1 MKASFF
7 KRLFGYFI
15 DAMFLSIIINLIA
28 LALPLEGYNKTNE
41 EYNELA
47 DKYLAQEISQEEYLD
62 SSIEYV
68 YKIQDSGIVLNAM
81 LLVLN
86 IGYFIVFQYLNK
98 GQTLGKKL
106 LKIKVIED
114 GKEPSIKAMILRT
127 FVTNSIFSGL
137 FCILL
142 LFILNKDTYFYGY
155 YAVAI
160 IEMIF
165 VFLSALFILYRKDK
179 LGLNDL
185 IAKTEVVGERG

>member
-7 KRLFGYFI
+7 KRFFAYMI
-15 DAMFLSIIINLIA
+15 DTMFLSIIINLIA
-28 LALPLEGYNKTNE
+28 FALPLEGYNKANE
-41 EYNELA
+41 NYNELA
-47 DKYLAQEISQEEYLD
+47 DKYLTQEISQEEYMD

-68 YKIQDSGIVLNAM
+68 YKIQDTGIVLNAM

-86 IGYFIVFQYLNK
+86 IGYFIIFQYLNK

-106 LKIKVIED
+106 LKIKVTQN
-114 GKEPSIKAMILRT
+114 GKEPSIRAMILRT
-127 FVTNSIFSGL
+127 FVVNSIFSGL

-155 YAVAI
+155 YAIAI

-165 VFLSALFILYRKDK
+165 VFLTALFILYRKDK
-179 LGLNDL
+179 MGLNDL
-185 IAKTEVVGERG
+185 IAKTEVIEERG